1 MDRIA
6 RSIKACRRPKSARE
20 RPGTAR
26 KTPCDG
32 NCPGT
37 PGRLQPSHMESR
49 AGRPIVRM
57 ASLGDEGATVRLA
70 RRVAAIARA
79 GDVIALSGGL
89 GVGKTRFARA
99 FIDALQG
106 DGDEVPSPTFTL
118 VQTYD
123 SPAGT
128 IWHFDLYRLNRPEE
142 AYELGIEEALTDG
155 IVLIEWPE
163 RLTNLLPPER
173 LDIALAFSDE
183 QPEVDSE
190 TRQVE
195 L

>member
-1 MDRIA
+1 
-6 RSIKACRRPKSARE
+6 
-20 RPGTAR
+20 
-26 KTPCDG
+26 
-32 NCPGT
+32 
-37 PGRLQPSHMESR
+37 MESR

-142 AYELGIEEALTDG
+142 AYELGIEDALADG

-163 RLTNLLPPER
+163 RLTHLLPSER
-173 LDIALAFSDE
+173 LDIALAFTDAQTE
-183 QPEVDSE
+183 AESE
-190 TRQVE
+190 ARQAK
-195 L
+195 LTGHGRWSQRLAGLMIDG

>member
-1 MDRIA
+1 
-6 RSIKACRRPKSARE
+6 
-20 RPGTAR
+20 
-26 KTPCDG
+26 
-32 NCPGT
+32 
-37 PGRLQPSHMESR
+37 MESR
-49 AGRPIVRM
+49 AGRPAVRM

-70 RRVAAIARA
+70 RQVAAVAHA

-106 DGDEVPSPTFTL
+106 DRDEVPSPTFTL

-123 SPAGT
+123 TPAGT

-142 AYELGIEEALTDG
+142 AYELGIEEALADG

-163 RLTNLLPPER
+163 RLTGLLPAER
-173 LDIALAFSDE
+173 LDVALDFTDAQAAVE
-183 QPEVDSE
+183 SE
-190 TRQVE
+190 ARQVE
-195 L
+195 LTGHGRWAPRLEGLAIDG